1 MTEGLP
7 HFLTQPTAA
16 AAAPQAEA
24 PKANGGPA
32 AAPAAAAPAPA
43 KPEKWIGTLP
53 LRKKVI
59 ANGEE
64 VDKLEFRE
72 PTGGDIERIGCP
84 IVLSIFEN
92 QPKPIYDGAVMTQMM
107 AHLAVVPPST
117 IRQLDP
123 RDWQNG
129 AMMLFHF
136 FVPDQF
142 IV

>member
-1 MTEGLP
+1 MTDT
-7 HFLTQPTAA
+7 TQGQTFSE
-16 AAAPQAEA
+16 Q
-24 PKANGGPA
+24 PA
-32 AAPAAAAPAPA
+32 AQPPKGNGAVQP
-43 KPEKWIGTLP
+43 WIGKLP

-64 VDKLEFRE
+64 VDELNFRE

-84 IVLSIFEN
+84 IVLSVFES
-92 QPKPIYDGAVMTQMM
+92 QPKPVYDGALMTAMM
-107 AHLAVVPPST
+107 AHLATVPPST

-136 FVPDQF
+136 FVPDRF
-142 IV
+142 IS

>member
-1 MTEGLP
+1 MTDVHQHGAAP
-7 HFLTQPTAA
+7 PAQDAQAQPQKGNG
-16 AAAPQAEA
+16 AAAPW
-24 PKANGGPA
+24 NGQ
-32 AAPAAAAPAPA
+32 
-43 KPEKWIGTLP
+43 LP

-59 ANGEE
+59 ANGED
-64 VDKLEFRE
+64 VLELKFRE

-84 IVLSIFEN
+84 IVLSVFEA
-92 QPKPIYDGAVMTQMM
+92 QPKPIYDGAIMTMMM
-107 AHLAVVPPST
+107 AHLAGVPPST

-142 IV
+142 IT

>member
-1 MTEGLP
+1 MAEPDVTGHDEADLKP
-7 HFLTQPTAA
+7 PQQ
-16 AAAPQAEA
+16 PQATS
-24 PKANGGPA
+24 KANGA
-32 AAPAAAAPAPA
+32 AQP
-43 KPEKWIGTLP
+43 WNGLLP

-64 VDKLEFRE
+64 VDELKFRE

-84 IVLSIFEN
+84 IVLSVFEA
-92 QPKPIYDGAVMTQMM
+92 QPKPIYDGAIMTLMM
-107 AHLAVVPPST
+107 AHLATVPPST

-136 FVPDQF
+136 FVPDRF
-142 IV
+142 IT

>member
-1 MTEGLP
+1 MADVQMTTEEA
-7 HFLTQPTAA
+7 QPQKGNGAA
-16 AAAPQAEA
+16 VPWSG
-24 PKANGGPA
+24 K
-32 AAPAAAAPAPA
+32 
-43 KPEKWIGTLP
+43 LP

-64 VDKLEFRE
+64 VEELTFRE

-84 IVLSIFEN
+84 IVLSIFES
-92 QPKPIYDGAVMTQMM
+92 QPKPVYDASVMTMMM

-123 RDWQNG
+123 RDWQNA

-136 FVPDQF
+136 FVPDRF
-142 IV
+142 IM

>member
-1 MTEGLP
+1 MTDTTQGQAASEQP
-7 HFLTQPTAA
+7 QAQPTATKGNG
-16 AAAPQAEA
+16 AAPVA
-24 PKANGGPA
+24 
-32 AAPAAAAPAPA
+32 
-43 KPEKWIGTLP
+43 WIGKLP

-59 ANGEE
+59 AHGEE
-64 VDKLEFRE
+64 VDELKFRE

-84 IVLSIFEN
+84 IVLSVFET
-92 QPKPIYDGAVMTQMM
+92 QPKPVYDGALMTQMM
-107 AHLAVVPPST
+107 AHLASVPPST

-142 IV
+142 IT